1 MFERKDGKPLT
12 KEDWKDIEKAIRL
25 GAQKMADY
33 IEENPDVLK
42 EENSLLLRLM
52 KGNKFQKFSGAHI
65 DFPFKE
71 EDNDKTD

>member
-1 MFERKDGKPLT
+1 
-12 KEDWKDIEKAIRL
+12 
-25 GAQKMADY
+25 MADY